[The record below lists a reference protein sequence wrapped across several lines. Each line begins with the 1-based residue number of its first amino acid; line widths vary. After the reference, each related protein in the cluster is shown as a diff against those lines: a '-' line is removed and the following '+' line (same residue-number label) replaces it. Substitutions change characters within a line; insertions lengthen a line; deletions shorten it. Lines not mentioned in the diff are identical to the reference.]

1 MRHTRAKLDEISM
14 TLPRS
19 LINELED
26 SISGK
31 DVAHRAETLRRLTN
45 LFVLGSLKY
54 TGDQIALFDDIMSRL
69 IEEVEASARAAFSQ
83 QLANAPNAPPNAL
96 RRLALDDMIEV
107 AGPVLTHSEQIDND
121 TLVESA
127 RTKSQDHLLAISRR
141 KVLAEVVTDVLLDRG
156 NRQVALSTAG
166 NPGAAF
172 SEFGYSKLVSRSK
185 EDDKLAACVWA
196 RDEIPRQYLLKMFA
210 EASESVRLT
219 LEATDRR
226 KVELIREMV
235 ATASDQLQTRSRERS
250 ANYTTARDAVM
261 QKHKSGLLN
270 EAQLAAYAKAGQF
283 DETAVALSLI
293 CDLPIGLVERAFMQ
307 NWSEQLLVLAKASDL
322 SWATTR
328 LILLLQPGASE
339 NSAELEECCANFT
352 RLQADTAK
360 KALQFYRLRERAQM
374 PVSY

>member
-1 MRHTRAKLDEISM
+1 M
-14 TLPRS
+14 TLPRN
-19 LINELED
+19 LISELED
-26 SISGK
+26 AISSK

-45 LFVLGSLKY
+45 LFLLGSLKY
-54 TGDQIALFDDIMSRL
+54 TADQVALFDDIMSRL
-69 IEEVEASARAAFSQ
+69 IEEVEASARAAFSR
-83 QLANAPNAPPNAL
+83 QLAVASNAPPKAL

-172 SEFGYSKLVSRSK
+172 SEFGYSKLINRSK
-185 EDDKLAACVWA
+185 DDNRLATCVWS
-196 RDEIPRQYLLKMFA
+196 RQEIPRQILLKMFA

-226 KVELIREMV
+226 KAGLIREMV
-235 ATASDQLQTRSRERS
+235 AKASDELQTRSREKS
-250 ANYTTARDAVM
+250 SSYPTARDAVM
-261 QKHKSGLLN
+261 QKHKSELLN
-270 EAQLAAYAKAGQF
+270 EAQLATYAKAGRF
-283 DETAVALSLI
+283 EETAVALSLM
-293 CDLPIGLVERAFMQ
+293 CELPIGLVERAFMQ

-322 SWATTR
+322 SWETTR

-339 NSAELEECCANFT
+339 SSAELNECLANFN
-352 RLQADTAK
+352 RLQTETAK